1 MLKELRTNHRT
12 IIQMKFS
19 GFTNSEIAEKTG
31 MSQSTVSQII
41 RSPLGEAYL
50 NGLQDRAKEDILDV
64 RKKLVSLNKDALKTF
79 ERLIDPKTK
88 APHSVQY
95 NTAKDI
101 LDRNGYKAPDKYVID
116 MTLSTKTDEEIEAEI
131 NALEASI
138 NRTKKIGPTEV
149 GNAVKEQITSTVNLF
164 LEDAS
169 SKDSDIIETFDDS
182 ESFDESDFFESSD
195 EETLDEESELL
206 IDSLPK
212 DLLSSTNK

>member
-19 GFTNSEIAEKTG
+19 GFTNNEIAEKTG
-31 MSQSTVSQII
+31 MTPATVSQII

-116 MTLSTKTDEEIEAEI
+116 MTLSTKTDEEIDAEI
-131 NALEASI
+131 NALETSI
-138 NRTKKIGPTEV
+138 NRTKKIGSSEV
-149 GNAVKEQITSTVNLF
+149 NKQIKDELTSAVGF
-164 LEDAS
+164 LIEDS
-169 SKDSDIIETFDDS
+169 SDSTFDDNS
-182 ESFDESDFFESSD
+182 ENESFDEEGAI
-195 EETLDEESELL
+195 L
-206 IDSLPK
+206 IDALPT
-212 DLLSSTNK
+212 DLLDSSSK

>member
-19 GFTNSEIAEKTG
+19 GFTNNEIAEKTG
-31 MSQSTVSQII
+31 MAPATVSQII

-116 MTLSTKTDEEIEAEI
+116 MTLSTKTDEEIDAEI
-131 NALEASI
+131 NALETSI
-138 NRTKKIGPTEV
+138 NRTKKIGSSEV
-149 GNAVKEQITSTVNLF
+149 NKQIKDKLTSTVGF
-164 LEDAS
+164 LIEDSSDTSFDDYATDANFDEEEAILIDALPTDLLDSS
-169 SKDSDIIETFDDS
+169 SK
-182 ESFDESDFFESSD
+182 
-195 EETLDEESELL
+195 
-206 IDSLPK
+206 
-212 DLLSSTNK
+212 

>member
-19 GFTNSEIAEKTG
+19 GFTNNEIAEKTG
-31 MSQSTVSQII
+31 MAPATVSQII

-64 RKKLVSLNKDALKTF
+64 RKKLISLNKDALKTF

-116 MTLSTKTDEEIEAEI
+116 MTLSTKTDEEIDAEI
-131 NALEASI
+131 NALETSI
-138 NRTKKIGPTEV
+138 NRTKKIGSSEV
-149 GNAVKEQITSTVNLF
+149 NKQIKDELTSTVGL
-164 LEDAS
+164 LIEDSANS
-169 SKDSDIIETFDDS
+169 TFDDNS
-182 ESFDESDFFESSD
+182 ENELFDEEGAN
-195 EETLDEESELL
+195 L
-206 IDSLPK
+206 IDALPT
-212 DLLSSTNK
+212 DLLDSSSK

>member
-19 GFTNSEIAEKTG
+19 GFTNNEIAEKTG
-31 MSQSTVSQII
+31 MAPATVSQII

-116 MTLSTKTDEEIEAEI
+116 MTLSTKTDEEIDAEI
-131 NALEASI
+131 NALETAI
-138 NRTKKIGPTEV
+138 NRTKKIGSPEV
-149 GNAVKEQITSTVNLF
+149 NKQIKDELTSTAGFLIEDSVN
-164 LEDAS
+164 S
-169 SKDSDIIETFDDS
+169 TFDDNS
-182 ESFDESDFFESSD
+182 ENELFDEEGAN
-195 EETLDEESELL
+195 L
-206 IDSLPK
+206 IDALPT
-212 DLLSSTNK
+212 DLLDSSSK

>member
-19 GFTNSEIAEKTG
+19 GFTNNEIAEKTG
-31 MSQSTVSQII
+31 MAPATVSQII

-116 MTLSTKTDEEIEAEI
+116 MTLSTKTDEEIDAEI
-131 NALEASI
+131 NALETSI
-138 NRTKKIGPTEV
+138 NRTKKIGSSEV
-149 GNAVKEQITSTVNLF
+149 NKQIKDELTSTVGF
-164 LEDAS
+164 LIEDSSDTSFDDYATDANFDEEEAILIDALPTDLLDSS
-169 SKDSDIIETFDDS
+169 SK
-182 ESFDESDFFESSD
+182 
-195 EETLDEESELL
+195 
-206 IDSLPK
+206 
-212 DLLSSTNK
+212 

>member
-19 GFTNSEIAEKTG
+19 GFTNNEIAEKTG
-31 MSQSTVSQII
+31 MAPATVSQII

-116 MTLSTKTDEEIEAEI
+116 MTLSTKTDEEIDAEI
-131 NALEASI
+131 NALETSI
-138 NRTKKIGPTEV
+138 NRTKKIGSSEV
-149 GNAVKEQITSTVNLF
+149 NKQIKDELTSTVGF
-164 LEDAS
+164 LIEDSSDTSFGYSSENEFFDEEGAILIDALPTDLLDSS
-169 SKDSDIIETFDDS
+169 SK
-182 ESFDESDFFESSD
+182 
-195 EETLDEESELL
+195 
-206 IDSLPK
+206 
-212 DLLSSTNK
+212 

>member
-19 GFTNSEIAEKTG
+19 GFTNNEIAEKTG
-31 MSQSTVSQII
+31 MAPATVSQII

-64 RKKLVSLNKDALKTF
+64 RKKLISLNKDALKTF

-116 MTLSTKTDEEIEAEI
+116 MTLSTKTDEEIDAEI
-131 NALEASI
+131 NALETSI
-138 NRTKKIGPTEV
+138 NRTKKIGSSEV
-149 GNAVKEQITSTVNLF
+149 NKQIKDELTSTVGF
-164 LEDAS
+164 LIEDS
-169 SKDSDIIETFDDS
+169 SDSTFDDNS
-182 ESFDESDFFESSD
+182 ENELFDEEGAN
-195 EETLDEESELL
+195 L
-206 IDSLPK
+206 IDALPT
-212 DLLSSTNK
+212 DLLDSSSK

>member
-19 GFTNSEIAEKTG
+19 GFTNNEIAEKTG
-31 MSQSTVSQII
+31 MAPATVSQII

-116 MTLSTKTDEEIEAEI
+116 MTLSTKTDEEIDAEI
-131 NALEASI
+131 NALETSI
-138 NRTKKIGPTEV
+138 NRTKKIGSSEV
-149 GNAVKEQITSTVNLF
+149 NKQIKDELTSAVGF
-164 LEDAS
+164 LIEDSANS
-169 SKDSDIIETFDDS
+169 TFDDNS
-182 ESFDESDFFESSD
+182 ENELFDEEGAN
-195 EETLDEESELL
+195 L
-206 IDSLPK
+206 IDALPT
-212 DLLSSTNK
+212 DLLDSSSK

>member
-19 GFTNSEIAEKTG
+19 GFTNNEIAEKTG
-31 MSQSTVSQII
+31 MAPATVSQII

-116 MTLSTKTDEEIEAEI
+116 MTLSTKTDEEIDAEI
-131 NALEASI
+131 NALETSI
-138 NRTKKIGPTEV
+138 NRTKKIGSSEV
-149 GNAVKEQITSTVNLF
+149 NKQIKDKLTSTVGF
-164 LEDAS
+164 LIEDS
-169 SKDSDIIETFDDS
+169 SDSTFDDNS
-182 ESFDESDFFESSD
+182 ENESFDE
-195 EETLDEESELL
+195 EEAIL
-206 IDSLPK
+206 IDALPT
-212 DLLSSTNK
+212 DLLDSSSK

>member
-19 GFTNSEIAEKTG
+19 GFTNNEIAEKTG
-31 MSQSTVSQII
+31 MTPATVSQII

-64 RKKLVSLNKDALKTF
+64 RKKLISLNKDALKTF

-116 MTLSTKTDEEIEAEI
+116 MTLSTKTDEEIDAEI
-131 NALEASI
+131 NALETAI
-138 NRTKKIGPTEV
+138 NRTKKIGSPEV
-149 GNAVKEQITSTVNLF
+149 NKQIKDELTSTVGF
-164 LEDAS
+164 LIEDSANS
-169 SKDSDIIETFDDS
+169 TFDDNS
-182 ESFDESDFFESSD
+182 ENELFDEEGAN
-195 EETLDEESELL
+195 L
-206 IDSLPK
+206 IDALPT
-212 DLLSSTNK
+212 DLLDSSSK

>member
-19 GFTNSEIAEKTG
+19 GFTNNEIAEKTG
-31 MSQSTVSQII
+31 MAPATVSQII

-116 MTLSTKTDEEIEAEI
+116 MTLSTKTDEEIDAEI
-131 NALEASI
+131 NA
-138 NRTKKIGPTEV
+138 R
-149 GNAVKEQITSTVNLF
+149 F
-164 LEDAS
+164 
-169 SKDSDIIETFDDS
+169 ETHRLCLQPRRNQFHHHA
-182 ESFDESDFFESSD
+182 
-195 EETLDEESELL
+195 
-206 IDSLPK
+206 
-212 DLLSSTNK
+212 

>member
-116 MTLSTKTDEEIEAEI
+116 MTLSTKTDEEIDAEI

-138 NRTKKIGPTEV
+138 NRTKKIGSSEVNKQIKDELTSAVGFIIEDSSDSTFDGNSEDELFDEEGATLINALPTDLLD
-149 GNAVKEQITSTVNLF
+149 S
-164 LEDAS
+164 S
-169 SKDSDIIETFDDS
+169 SK
-182 ESFDESDFFESSD
+182 
-195 EETLDEESELL
+195 
-206 IDSLPK
+206 
-212 DLLSSTNK
+212 

>member
-19 GFTNSEIAEKTG
+19 GFTNNEIAEKTG
-31 MSQSTVSQII
+31 MAPATVSQII

-116 MTLSTKTDEEIEAEI
+116 MTLSTKTDEEIDAEI
-131 NALEASI
+131 NALETSI
-138 NRTKKIGPTEV
+138 NRTKKIGSSEV
-149 GNAVKEQITSTVNLF
+149 NKQIKDELTSAVGF
-164 LEDAS
+164 LIEDS
-169 SKDSDIIETFDDS
+169 SNSTFDDNS
-182 ESFDESDFFESSD
+182 ENESFDE
-195 EETLDEESELL
+195 EEALL
-206 IDSLPK
+206 IDALPT
-212 DLLSSTNK
+212 DLLDSSSK

>member
-19 GFTNSEIAEKTG
+19 GFTNNEIAEKTG
-31 MSQSTVSQII
+31 MAPATVSQII

-64 RKKLVSLNKDALKTF
+64 RKKLISLNKDALKTF

-116 MTLSTKTDEEIEAEI
+116 MTLSTKTDEEIDAEI
-131 NALEASI
+131 NALETAI
-138 NRTKKIGPTEV
+138 NRTKKIGSSEV
-149 GNAVKEQITSTVNLF
+149 NKQIKDELTSTVGF
-164 LEDAS
+164 LIEDSSDTSFDDYATGANFDEEEAILIDALPTDLLDSS
-169 SKDSDIIETFDDS
+169 SK
-182 ESFDESDFFESSD
+182 
-195 EETLDEESELL
+195 
-206 IDSLPK
+206 
-212 DLLSSTNK
+212 

>member
-12 IIQMKFS
+12 ILQMKFS
-19 GFTNSEIAEKTG
+19 GFTNNVIAEKTG
-31 MSQSTVSQII
+31 MAPATVSQII

-116 MTLSTKTDEEIEAEI
+116 MTLSTKTDEEIDAEI

-138 NRTKKIGPTEV
+138 NRTKKIGSSEV
-149 GNAVKEQITSTVNLF
+149 NKQIKDEITSAVGFIIEDSSDSTFNNNSENELF
-164 LEDAS
+164 DEEEAILIDALPTDLLDSS
-169 SKDSDIIETFDDS
+169 SK
-182 ESFDESDFFESSD
+182 
-195 EETLDEESELL
+195 
-206 IDSLPK
+206 
-212 DLLSSTNK
+212 

>member
-19 GFTNSEIAEKTG
+19 GFTNNEIAEKTG
-31 MSQSTVSQII
+31 MAPATVSQII

-64 RKKLVSLNKDALKTF
+64 RKKLISLNKNALKTF

-116 MTLSTKTDEEIEAEI
+116 MTLATKTDEEIDAEI
-131 NALEASI
+131 NALETAI
-138 NRTKKIGPTEV
+138 NRTKKIGSPEV
-149 GNAVKEQITSTVNLF
+149 NKQIKDELTSTVGL
-164 LEDAS
+164 LIEDSANS
-169 SKDSDIIETFDDS
+169 TFDDNS
-182 ESFDESDFFESSD
+182 ENELFDEEGAN
-195 EETLDEESELL
+195 L
-206 IDSLPK
+206 IDALPT
-212 DLLSSTNK
+212 DLLDSSSK

>member
-19 GFTNSEIAEKTG
+19 GFTNNEIAEKTG
-31 MSQSTVSQII
+31 MAPATVSQII

-116 MTLSTKTDEEIEAEI
+116 MTLSTKTDEEIDAEI

-138 NRTKKIGPTEV
+138 NRTKKIGSSEV
-149 GNAVKEQITSTVNLF
+149 NKQIKDELTSTVGF
-164 LEDAS
+164 LIEDS
-169 SKDSDIIETFDDS
+169 SDSTFDDNS
-182 ESFDESDFFESSD
+182 ENEPFDEEGA
-195 EETLDEESELL
+195 TL
-206 IDSLPK
+206 INALPT
-212 DLLSSTNK
+212 DLLDSSSK

>member
-19 GFTNSEIAEKTG
+19 GFTNNEIAEKTG
-31 MSQSTVSQII
+31 MAPATVSQII

-116 MTLSTKTDEEIEAEI
+116 MTLSTKTDEEIDAEI
-131 NALEASI
+131 NALETSI
-138 NRTKKIGPTEV
+138 NRTKKIGSSEV
-149 GNAVKEQITSTVNLF
+149 NKQIKDELTSTVGF
-164 LEDAS
+164 LIEDSSDTSFDDYATDANFDEEEVVLIDALPTDLLDSS
-169 SKDSDIIETFDDS
+169 SK
-182 ESFDESDFFESSD
+182 
-195 EETLDEESELL
+195 
-206 IDSLPK
+206 
-212 DLLSSTNK
+212 

>member
-19 GFTNSEIAEKTG
+19 GFTNNEIAEKTG
-31 MSQSTVSQII
+31 MAPATVSQII

-64 RKKLVSLNKDALKTF
+64 RKKLISLNKNALKTF

-116 MTLSTKTDEEIEAEI
+116 MTLATKTDEEIDAEI
-131 NALEASI
+131 NALETAI
-138 NRTKKIGPTEV
+138 NRTKKIGSPEV
-149 GNAVKEQITSTVNLF
+149 NKQIKDELTSTVGF
-164 LEDAS
+164 LIEDS
-169 SKDSDIIETFDDS
+169 VNSTFDDNS
-182 ESFDESDFFESSD
+182 ENELFDEEGAN
-195 EETLDEESELL
+195 L
-206 IDSLPK
+206 IDALPT
-212 DLLSSTNK
+212 DLLDSSSK

>member
-19 GFTNSEIAEKTG
+19 GFTNNEIAEKTG
-31 MSQSTVSQII
+31 MTPATVSQII

-64 RKKLVSLNKDALKTF
+64 RKKLISLNKDALKTF

-116 MTLSTKTDEEIEAEI
+116 MTLSTKTDEEIDAEI
-131 NALEASI
+131 NALETAI
-138 NRTKKIGPTEV
+138 NRTKKIGSTEV
-149 GNAVKEQITSTVNLF
+149 NKQIKDELTSTVGL
-164 LEDAS
+164 LIEDSANS
-169 SKDSDIIETFDDS
+169 TFDDNS
-182 ESFDESDFFESSD
+182 ENELFDEEGAN
-195 EETLDEESELL
+195 L
-206 IDSLPK
+206 IDALPT
-212 DLLSSTNK
+212 DLLDSSSK

>member
-19 GFTNSEIAEKTG
+19 GFTNNEIAEKTG
-31 MSQSTVSQII
+31 MAPATVSQII

-64 RKKLVSLNKDALKTF
+64 RKKLISLNKNALKTF

-116 MTLSTKTDEEIEAEI
+116 MTLATKTDEEIDAEI
-131 NALEASI
+131 NALETAI
-138 NRTKKIGPTEV
+138 NRTKKIGSPEV
-149 GNAVKEQITSTVNLF
+149 NKQIKAELTSTVGF
-164 LEDAS
+164 LIEDSANS
-169 SKDSDIIETFDDS
+169 TFDDNS
-182 ESFDESDFFESSD
+182 ENELFDEEGAN
-195 EETLDEESELL
+195 L
-206 IDSLPK
+206 IDALPT
-212 DLLSSTNK
+212 DLLDSSSK

>member
-19 GFTNSEIAEKTG
+19 GFTNNEIAEKTG
-31 MSQSTVSQII
+31 MAPATVSQII

-64 RKKLVSLNKDALKTF
+64 RKKLISLNKDALKTF

-116 MTLSTKTDEEIEAEI
+116 MTLSTKTDEEIDAEI
-131 NALEASI
+131 NALETAI
-138 NRTKKIGPTEV
+138 NRTKKIGSTEV
-149 GNAVKEQITSTVNLF
+149 NKQIKDELTSTVGL
-164 LEDAS
+164 LIEDSANS
-169 SKDSDIIETFDDS
+169 TFDDNS
-182 ESFDESDFFESSD
+182 ENELFDEEGAN
-195 EETLDEESELL
+195 L
-206 IDSLPK
+206 IDALPT
-212 DLLSSTNK
+212 DLLDSSSK

>member
-19 GFTNSEIAEKTG
+19 GFTNNEIAEKTG
-31 MSQSTVSQII
+31 MTPATVSQII

-116 MTLSTKTDEEIEAEI
+116 MTLSTKTDEEIDAEI
-131 NALEASI
+131 NALETAI
-138 NRTKKIGPTEV
+138 NRTKKIGSSEV
-149 GNAVKEQITSTVNLF
+149 NKQIKDELTSTVGF
-164 LEDAS
+164 LIEDS
-169 SKDSDIIETFDDS
+169 SDSTFDDNS
-182 ESFDESDFFESSD
+182 ENESFDEEGAI
-195 EETLDEESELL
+195 L
-206 IDSLPK
+206 IDALPT
-212 DLLSSTNK
+212 DLLDSSSK

>member
-19 GFTNSEIAEKTG
+19 GFTNNEIAEKTG
-31 MSQSTVSQII
+31 MTPATVSQII

-64 RKKLVSLNKDALKTF
+64 RKKLISLNKDALKTF

-116 MTLSTKTDEEIEAEI
+116 MTLSTKTDEEIDAEI
-131 NALEASI
+131 NALETAI
-138 NRTKKIGPTEV
+138 NRTKKIGSSEV
-149 GNAVKEQITSTVNLF
+149 NKQIKDELTSTVGF
-164 LEDAS
+164 LIEDSADS
-169 SKDSDIIETFDDS
+169 SDSTFDDNS
-182 ESFDESDFFESSD
+182 ENELFDEEGAN
-195 EETLDEESELL
+195 L
-206 IDSLPK
+206 IDALPT
-212 DLLSSTNK
+212 DLLDSSSK

>member
-19 GFTNSEIAEKTG
+19 GFTNNEIAEKTG
-31 MSQSTVSQII
+31 MTPATVSQII

-64 RKKLVSLNKDALKTF
+64 RKKLISLNKNALKTF

-116 MTLSTKTDEEIEAEI
+116 MTLSTKTDEEIDAEI
-131 NALEASI
+131 NALETAI
-138 NRTKKIGPTEV
+138 NRTKKIGSSEV
-149 GNAVKEQITSTVNLF
+149 NKQIKDELTSTVGF
-164 LEDAS
+164 LIEDSANS
-169 SKDSDIIETFDDS
+169 TFDDNS
-182 ESFDESDFFESSD
+182 ENELFDEEGAN
-195 EETLDEESELL
+195 L
-206 IDSLPK
+206 IDALPT
-212 DLLSSTNK
+212 DLLDSSSK

>member
-19 GFTNSEIAEKTG
+19 GFTNNEIAEKTG
-31 MSQSTVSQII
+31 MTPATVSQII

-50 NGLQDRAKEDILDV
+50 NCLQDRAKEDILDV

-116 MTLSTKTDEEIEAEI
+116 MTLSTKTDEEIDAEI
-131 NALEASI
+131 NALETAI
-138 NRTKKIGPTEV
+138 NRTKKIGSTEV
-149 GNAVKEQITSTVNLF
+149 NKQIKDELTSTVGL
-164 LEDAS
+164 LIEDSANS
-169 SKDSDIIETFDDS
+169 TFDDNS
-182 ESFDESDFFESSD
+182 ENELFDEEGAN
-195 EETLDEESELL
+195 L
-206 IDSLPK
+206 IDALPT
-212 DLLSSTNK
+212 DLLDSSSK

>member
-19 GFTNSEIAEKTG
+19 GFTNNEIAEKTG
-31 MSQSTVSQII
+31 MAPATVSQII

-116 MTLSTKTDEEIEAEI
+116 MTLSTKTDEEIDAEI
-131 NALEASI
+131 NALETSI
-138 NRTKKIGPTEV
+138 NRTKKIGSSEV
-149 GNAVKEQITSTVNLF
+149 NKQIKDELTSTVGF
-164 LEDAS
+164 LIEDS
-169 SKDSDIIETFDDS
+169 SDSIFDDNS
-182 ESFDESDFFESSD
+182 ENESFDEEGAI
-195 EETLDEESELL
+195 L
-206 IDSLPK
+206 IDALPT
-212 DLLSSTNK
+212 DLLDSSSK

>member
-19 GFTNSEIAEKTG
+19 GFTNNEIAEKTG
-31 MSQSTVSQII
+31 MAPATVSQII

-116 MTLSTKTDEEIEAEI
+116 MTLSTKTDEEIDAEI
-131 NALEASI
+131 NALETSI
-138 NRTKKIGPTEV
+138 NRTKKIGSSEV
-149 GNAVKEQITSTVNLF
+149 NKQIKDELTSTVGF
-164 LEDAS
+164 LIEDS
-169 SKDSDIIETFDDS
+169 FDSTFDDNS
-182 ESFDESDFFESSD
+182 ENESFDE
-195 EETLDEESELL
+195 EEAIL
-206 IDSLPK
+206 IDALPT
-212 DLLSSTNK
+212 DLLDSSSK

>member
-19 GFTNSEIAEKTG
+19 GFTNNEIAEKTG
-31 MSQSTVSQII
+31 MAPATVSQII

-64 RKKLVSLNKDALKTF
+64 RKKLISLNKDALKTF

-116 MTLSTKTDEEIEAEI
+116 MTLSTKTDEEIDAEI
-131 NALEASI
+131 NALETAI
-138 NRTKKIGPTEV
+138 NRTKKIGSSEV
-149 GNAVKEQITSTVNLF
+149 NKQIKDELTSTVGF
-164 LEDAS
+164 LIEDS
-169 SKDSDIIETFDDS
+169 SDSTFDDNS
-182 ESFDESDFFESSD
+182 ENELFDEEGAN
-195 EETLDEESELL
+195 L
-206 IDSLPK
+206 IDALPT
-212 DLLSSTNK
+212 DLLDSSSK

>member
-19 GFTNSEIAEKTG
+19 GFTNNEIAEKTG
-31 MSQSTVSQII
+31 MTPATVSQII

-116 MTLSTKTDEEIEAEI
+116 MTLSTKTDEEIDAEI
-131 NALEASI
+131 NALETAI
-138 NRTKKIGPTEV
+138 NRTKKIGSSEV
-149 GNAVKEQITSTVNLF
+149 NKQIKDELTSTVGF
-164 LEDAS
+164 LIEDSSDTSFDDYATDANFDEEEATLIDALPTDLLDSS
-169 SKDSDIIETFDDS
+169 SK
-182 ESFDESDFFESSD
+182 
-195 EETLDEESELL
+195 
-206 IDSLPK
+206 
-212 DLLSSTNK
+212 

>member
-19 GFTNSEIAEKTG
+19 GFTNNEIAEKTG
-31 MSQSTVSQII
+31 MTPATVSQII

-116 MTLSTKTDEEIEAEI
+116 MTLSTKTDEEIDAEI
-131 NALEASI
+131 NALETSI
-138 NRTKKIGPTEV
+138 NRTKKIGSSEV
-149 GNAVKEQITSTVNLF
+149 NKQIKDELTSTVGF
-164 LEDAS
+164 LIEDSSDTSFDDYATDTNFDEEEVVLIDALPTDLLDSS
-169 SKDSDIIETFDDS
+169 SK
-182 ESFDESDFFESSD
+182 
-195 EETLDEESELL
+195 
-206 IDSLPK
+206 
-212 DLLSSTNK
+212 

>member
-19 GFTNSEIAEKTG
+19 GFTNNEIAEKTG
-31 MSQSTVSQII
+31 MAPATVSQII

-64 RKKLVSLNKDALKTF
+64 RKKLISLNKNALKTF

-116 MTLSTKTDEEIEAEI
+116 MTLSTKTDEEIDAEI
-131 NALEASI
+131 NALETAI
-138 NRTKKIGPTEV
+138 NRTKKIGSSEV
-149 GNAVKEQITSTVNLF
+149 NKQIKDELTSTVGF
-164 LEDAS
+164 LIEDSANS
-169 SKDSDIIETFDDS
+169 TFDDNS
-182 ESFDESDFFESSD
+182 ENELFDEEGAN
-195 EETLDEESELL
+195 L
-206 IDSLPK
+206 IDALPT
-212 DLLSSTNK
+212 DLLDSSSK

>member
-19 GFTNSEIAEKTG
+19 GFTNNEIAEKTG
-31 MSQSTVSQII
+31 MTPATVSQII

-116 MTLSTKTDEEIEAEI
+116 MTLSTKTDEEIDAEI

-138 NRTKKIGPTEV
+138 NRTKKIGSSEVNKQIKDELTSAVGFIIEDSSNSTFDNNSEDELFDEEEVTLIDALPTDLLD
-149 GNAVKEQITSTVNLF
+149 S
-164 LEDAS
+164 S
-169 SKDSDIIETFDDS
+169 SK
-182 ESFDESDFFESSD
+182 
-195 EETLDEESELL
+195 
-206 IDSLPK
+206 
-212 DLLSSTNK
+212 

>member
-19 GFTNSEIAEKTG
+19 GFTNNEIAEKTG
-31 MSQSTVSQII
+31 MAPATVSQII

-116 MTLSTKTDEEIEAEI
+116 MTLSTKTDEEIDAEI
-131 NALEASI
+131 NALETSI
-138 NRTKKIGPTEV
+138 NRTKKIGSSEV
-149 GNAVKEQITSTVNLF
+149 NKQIKDELTSAVGF
-164 LEDAS
+164 LIEDSADPS
-169 SKDSDIIETFDDS
+169 DSTFDDNS
-182 ESFDESDFFESSD
+182 ENEFFDEEGAI
-195 EETLDEESELL
+195 L
-206 IDSLPK
+206 IDALPI
-212 DLLSSTNK
+212 DLLDSSSK

>member
-19 GFTNSEIAEKTG
+19 GFTNNEIAEKTG
-31 MSQSTVSQII
+31 MAPATVSQII

-116 MTLSTKTDEEIEAEI
+116 MTLSTKTDEEIDAEI
-131 NALEASI
+131 NALETSI
-138 NRTKKIGPTEV
+138 NRTKKIGSSEV
-149 GNAVKEQITSTVNLF
+149 NKQIKDELTSTVGF
-164 LEDAS
+164 LIEDS
-169 SKDSDIIETFDDS
+169 SNSSDSTFDDNS
-182 ESFDESDFFESSD
+182 ENESFDEEMAI
-195 EETLDEESELL
+195 L
-206 IDSLPK
+206 IDALPT
-212 DLLSSTNK
+212 DLLDSSSK

>member
-19 GFTNSEIAEKTG
+19 GFTNNEIAEKTG
-31 MSQSTVSQII
+31 MAPATVSQII

-116 MTLSTKTDEEIEAEI
+116 MTLSTKTDEEIDAEI
-131 NALEASI
+131 NALETSI
-138 NRTKKIGPTEV
+138 NRTKKIGSPEV
-149 GNAVKEQITSTVNLF
+149 NKQIKNELTSTVGF
-164 LEDAS
+164 LIEDS
-169 SKDSDIIETFDDS
+169 SDSIFDDNS
-182 ESFDESDFFESSD
+182 ENESFDE
-195 EETLDEESELL
+195 EEAIL
-206 IDSLPK
+206 IDALPT
-212 DLLSSTNK
+212 DLLDSSSK